1 MSTNSA
7 LLEVRNVTMQF
18 GGVTA
23 IDDLSFRVSEGEI
36 YGLIGP
42 NGAGKTTIFNIIT
55 GNYLPTKGSIV
66 FNDQDITGTKPN
78 RVVYKGIA
86 RTFQNIRLFKSMS
99 VLENILIGFHDQI
112 RYGYFEAI
120 LRLPRYHRYE
130 KRIRAEAMGILEEF
144 GIAEFAEHSATALS
158 YGNQRKVEIARA
170 LATKPKL
177 LLLDEPAAGMNPIE
191 TEDLSNIIH
200 KIKRDYDLT
209 VLLIEHDMKFVNA
222 MCDLVTVLDYGE
234 KIFEG
239 LPADAIVDDKVV
251 AAYLGD
257 FTHA

>member
-1 MSTNSA
+1 MSKS

-23 IDDLSFRVSEGEI
+23 IDDLSFKVSEGQI

-55 GNYLPTKGSIV
+55 GNYFPTKGSII
-66 FNDQDITGTKPN
+66 FDGEDITGTKPN
-78 RVVYKGIA
+78 KVVYKGIA

-99 VLENILIGFHDQI
+99 VLENILIGFHDQT
-112 RYGYFEAI
+112 RYSYLEAI
-120 LRLPRYHRYE
+120 LRLPRYHGYE

-144 GIAEFAEHSATALS
+144 GIAEFADNNATALS

-191 TEDLSNIIH
+191 TEDLSDIIH

-222 MCDLVTVLDYGE
+222 MCDQVTVLDYGE

-239 LPADAIVDDKVV
+239 RPADAIVDDKVV

>member
-1 MSTNSA
+1 MSSA
-7 LLEVRNVTMQF
+7 LLRIENITMQF

-23 IDDLSFRVSEGEI
+23 IDNLSFEVKSGEI

-55 GNYLPTKGSIV
+55 GNYKPTKGDIV
-66 FNDQDITGTKPN
+66 FNGETITGTKPN
-78 RVVYKGIA
+78 LVVQKGIA

-99 VLENILIGFHDQI
+99 VLDNILIGFHN
-112 RYGYFEAI
+112 RSSYTYLEAMF
-120 LRLPRYHRYE
+120 RLPRYFSHE
-130 KRIRAEAMGILEEF
+130 KRIKEGAMEILEEF
-144 GIAEFAEHSATALS
+144 DLTKYAQNRATDLS

-170 LATKPKL
+170 VATDPSL
-177 LLLDEPAAGMNPIE
+177 LLLDEPAAGMNPSE

-200 KIKRDYDLT
+200 KIKKDYDLT
-209 VLLIEHDMKFVNA
+209 ILLIEHDMKFVNN
-222 MCDLVTVLDYGE
+222 MCDQVTVLDYGE

-239 LPADAIVDDKVV
+239 KPADAIINEKVI